1 MRVLTTAPSD
11 LASHASA
18 HHGAR
23 PSPSPLR
30 QARLGAARCRAIRP
44 LATLTTAPREACARS
59 LWRWRAAVAA
69 KAAGAAA
76 QLAAAAA
83 AAAAVAPAEAEAA
96 AMRMEL
102 VELRTQRQRESETQ
116 GMLQEAIQVITSL
129 IRLIASLIMLIAGD
143 AQTPLMTSEDL

>member
-1 MRVLTTAPSD
+1 MRALTTAP
-11 LASHASA
+11 A
-18 HHGAR
+18 
-23 PSPSPLR
+23 PPPSPLR

-83 AAAAVAPAEAEAA
+83 AAVVPAEAEAA

-116 GMLQEAIQVITSL
+116 GMLQEAIQVIKYL

-143 AQTPLMTSEDL
+143 AQTPLMTSDDL